1 MNCYKAQI
9 CEKLCWGM
17 SLESKNSMLYSCAQL
32 EVCFCPYGSTTT
44 MYSICN
50 IAPGLA

>member
-32 EVCFCPYGSTTT
+32 SQTERQYAAYIYVYRCHQS
-44 MYSICN
+44 SI
-50 IAPGLA
+50 